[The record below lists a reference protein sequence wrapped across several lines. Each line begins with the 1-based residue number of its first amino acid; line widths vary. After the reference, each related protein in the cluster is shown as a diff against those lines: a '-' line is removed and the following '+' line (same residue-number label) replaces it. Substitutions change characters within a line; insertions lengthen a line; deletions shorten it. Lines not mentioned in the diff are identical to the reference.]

1 MRPNDATSSVT
12 ATPLPMTVG
21 SSSTTTMALIP
32 TKRLPRAAQM
42 WMRWWRQ
49 VGWNRWGSTPG
60 APGWDDGAYELPSC
74 FLGSDDEMDQAI
86 RRGDEEAIEI
96 FAQLLDL
103 IAPLNTV
110 HFQKCR
116 GFLGVVC
123 FEFQPNI
130 RMTQVRDTVDPK
142 AVWSELENAAVLF
155 LLDQRQPERVPI
167 KSNRLLISVAGTFDS
182 DVPTA

>member
-1 MRPNDATSSVT
+1 MNRRSVG
-12 ATPLPMTVG
+12 LFFVI
-21 SSSTTTMALIP
+21 LIP
-32 TKRLPRAAQM
+32 QSREKNLIVSGRLRISD
-42 WMRWWRQ
+42 
-49 VGWNRWGSTPG
+49 N
-60 APGWDDGAYELPSC
+60 LPSC
-74 FLGSDDEMDQAI
+74 FLGSDDEMDHAI
-86 RRGDEEAIEI
+86 RRGDEEAVEI
-96 FAQLLDL
+96 LAQLLDL

-123 FEFQPNI
+123 FKFQPNI

-142 AVWSELENAAVLF
+142 AVWPELENAAVLF

-167 KSNRLLISVAGTFDS
+167 KSNRLLISVAGTFDR